1 MTANNLPLVGRL
13 LFNHGSNVDNDV
25 DSNFLSS
32 LASPLSLSDHEID
45 LDVTFSQKIPVGFLP
60 HETAPD

>member
-1 MTANNLPLVGRL
+1 
-13 LFNHGSNVDNDV
+13 VDNDV

-45 LDVTFSQKIPVGFLP
+45 LDVTFSQKIPVGFLL